1 MERLPDSEIPI
12 EQLDDESK
20 AWIDNYNIVDTL
32 GVDGQSS
39 DDTDE
44 DNEGV
49 YNVKSL
55 NWRNRKLVRR
65 LNKGDEV
72 RRTTTKYGNHRPG
85 TKRRIRKRRS
95 EREARQTTRPP
106 LTGKPINFYSEDWY
120 MSLTQREKIVLQ
132 AAPEFKFLTS
142 LDD

>member
-12 EQLDDESK
+12 EQLNDESK

-39 DDTDE
+39 DYTDE

-72 RRTTTKYGNHRPG
+72 RRTTTKYSNRQPG
-85 TKRRIRKRRS
+85 TK
-95 EREARQTTRPP
+95 
-106 LTGKPINFYSEDWY
+106 
-120 MSLTQREKIVLQ
+120 
-132 AAPEFKFLTS
+132 
-142 LDD
+142 